1 MKYSIIKLFKRTVLQ
16 ARNFWPHI
24 LALFFIKLLATP
36 LALMRPLALKIL
48 IDCGFGAVAVPG
60 YISFLFPQNFQF
72 DFKTIVFIATALI
85 ILIALVENIIAVF
98 AWVFETFTG
107 EKMVLKFRTVVFN
120 HIQRLSLA
128 YHDSKG
134 ISDSIYRMQWDTM
147 GVRTFLLDN
156 ISPLIQSLITLLS
169 MVIVMFLIQWQLA
182 IIALCVIPPLFILTR
197 LSTKFLNRTWNQV
210 KEDES
215 MAMSVVHEV
224 LSSLRIVKAFGQE
237 NKENTRFV
245 KQSDKALKGQLKVAW
260 TGATFNFLVAMV
272 FATGTAL
279 FIYFGASYVQSGK
292 MTLGDLTLVISYL
305 GMIFGPLQSIS
316 KELNNTQS
324 SITSLNRVYALL
336 DQEKEVKE
344 TSHSI
349 HLTRANGSFKFRDVS
364 FSYKEE
370 KPVLQ
375 NVSFEINTGDRV
387 GIMGSTGSGKST
399 LISLLM
405 RFYDTTGGAILIDV
419 NDIRNFKLADYRDQF
434 SIVLQEPVLFS
445 TTIRE
450 NIIYGKPD
458 ATEKEIID
466 AAKAANAHDFIIKCI
481 DGYETQVGERGMQ
494 LSGGERQRISIARA
508 FIKNAP
514 VLILDEPTS
523 SVDIKTE
530 ALIMEAMERL
540 MKGRTTFMITH
551 RLDTL
556 STCNVILHLQEGRI
570 VDVVKDD
577 HMNYIAKKKLLWL
590 SNEMEN

>member
-1 MKYSIIKLFKRTVLQ
+1 MKYSIIKLFKRTLLQ

-24 LALFFIKLLATP
+24 TALFLIQLLVIP

-48 IDCGFGAVAVPG
+48 IDCGFGQVAVPG

-72 DFKTIVFIATALI
+72 DFKTIVFIAALLI
-85 ILIALVENIIAVF
+85 ILVALIENIIAVF

-134 ISDSIYRMQWDTM
+134 ISDSIYRMQWDTI

-156 ISPLIQSLITLLS
+156 ISPLIQSVITLLS
-169 MVIVMFLIQWQLA
+169 MIIVMFFIQWQLA

-197 LSTKFLNRTWNQV
+197 LSTKLLNRTWTQV

-237 NKENTRFV
+237 NNENTRFV
-245 KQSDKALKGQLKVAW
+245 KQSDKALKGQMKVAW
-260 TGATFNFLVAMV
+260 SGAIFNFLVAMV

-279 FIYFGASYVQSGK
+279 FIYFGALYVQSGK
-292 MTLGDLTLVISYL
+292 MTLGDLTLVITYL

-316 KELNNTQS
+316 KNLNNTQS
-324 SITSLNRVYALL
+324 SITSLKRVYALL

-349 HLTRANGSFKFRDVS
+349 HLTRANGSFKFSDVS
-364 FSYKEE
+364 FSYKED

-375 NVSFEINTGDRV
+375 HVSFEISAGDRV

-405 RFYDTTGGAILIDV
+405 RFYDTTGGAILIDG

-466 AAKAANAHDFIIKCI
+466 AAKAANAHEFIIKCI
-481 DGYETQVGERGMQ
+481 DGYESQVGERGMQ

-556 STCNVILHLQEGRI
+556 SSCNVILHLQEGRV

-577 HMNYIAKKKLLWL
+577 QMNYIAKKKLLWL
-590 SNEMEN
+590 SNEIEN

>member
-1 MKYSIIKLFKRTVLQ
+1 MKYSSIKLFKRTLLQ

-24 LALFFIKLLATP
+24 TALFLIQLLVIP

-48 IDCGFGAVAVPG
+48 IDCGFGQVAVPG

-72 DFKTIVFIATALI
+72 DFKTIVFIAALLI
-85 ILIALVENIIAVF
+85 ILVALIENIIAVF

-134 ISDSIYRMQWDTM
+134 ISDSIYRMQWDTI

-156 ISPLIQSLITLLS
+156 ISPLIQSVITLLS
-169 MVIVMFLIQWQLA
+169 MIIVMFFIQWQLA

-197 LSTKFLNRTWNQV
+197 LSTKLLNRTWTQV

-237 NKENTRFV
+237 NNENTRFV
-245 KQSDKALKGQLKVAW
+245 KQSDKALKGQMKVAW
-260 TGATFNFLVAMV
+260 SGAIFNFLVAMV

-279 FIYFGASYVQSGK
+279 FIYFGALYVQSGK
-292 MTLGDLTLVISYL
+292 MTLGDLTLVITYL

-316 KELNNTQS
+316 KNLNNTQS
-324 SITSLNRVYALL
+324 SITSLKRVYALL

-349 HLTRANGSFKFRDVS
+349 HLTRANGSFKFSDVS
-364 FSYKEE
+364 FSYKED

-375 NVSFEINTGDRV
+375 HVSFEISAGDRV

-405 RFYDTTGGAILIDV
+405 RFYDTTGGAILIDG

-466 AAKAANAHDFIIKCI
+466 AAKAANAHEFIIKCI
-481 DGYETQVGERGMQ
+481 DGYESQVGERGMQ

-556 STCNVILHLQEGRI
+556 SSCNVILHLQEGRV

-577 HMNYIAKKKLLWL
+577 QMNYIAKKKLLWL
-590 SNEMEN
+590 SNEIEN

>member
-1 MKYSIIKLFKRTVLQ
+1 MKYSIIKLFKRTLLQ

-24 LALFFIKLLATP
+24 TALFLIQLLVIP

-48 IDCGFGAVAVPG
+48 IDCGFGQVAVPG

-72 DFKTIVFIATALI
+72 DFKTIVFIAALLI
-85 ILIALVENIIAVF
+85 ILVALIENIIAVF

-134 ISDSIYRMQWDTM
+134 ISDSIYRMQWDTI

-156 ISPLIQSLITLLS
+156 ISPLIQSVITLLS
-169 MVIVMFLIQWQLA
+169 MIIVMFFIQWQLA

-197 LSTKFLNRTWNQV
+197 LSTKLLNRTWTQV

-237 NKENTRFV
+237 NNENTRFV
-245 KQSDKALKGQLKVAW
+245 KQSDKALKGQMKVAW
-260 TGATFNFLVAMV
+260 SGAIFNFLVAMV

-279 FIYFGASYVQSGK
+279 FIYFGALYVQSGK
-292 MTLGDLTLVISYL
+292 MTLGDLTLVITYL

-316 KELNNTQS
+316 KNLNNTQS
-324 SITSLNRVYALL
+324 SITSLKRVYALL

-349 HLTRANGSFKFRDVS
+349 HLTRANGSFKFSDVS
-364 FSYKEE
+364 FSYKED

-375 NVSFEINTGDRV
+375 HVSFEISAGDRV

-405 RFYDTTGGAILIDV
+405 RFYDTTGGAILIDG

-458 ATEKEIID
+458 ATEKEIMD
-466 AAKAANAHDFIIKCI
+466 AAKAANAHDFIIKCT

-508 FIKNAP
+508 FIKDAP

-556 STCNVILHLQEGRI
+556 STCNVILHLEEGRV

-577 HMNYIAKKKLLWL
+577 HINYISKKKLLWL
-590 SNEMEN
+590 SNEIEN

>member
-1 MKYSIIKLFKRTVLQ
+1 MKYSIIKLFKRTLLQ

-24 LALFFIKLLATP
+24 TALFLIQLLVIP

-48 IDCGFGAVAVPG
+48 IDCGFGQVAVPG

-72 DFKTIVFIATALI
+72 DFKTIVFIAALLI
-85 ILIALVENIIAVF
+85 ILVALIENIIAVF

-134 ISDSIYRMQWDTM
+134 ISDSIYRMQWDTI

-156 ISPLIQSLITLLS
+156 ISPLIQSVITLLS
-169 MVIVMFLIQWQLA
+169 MIIVMFFIQWQLA

-197 LSTKFLNRTWNQV
+197 LSTKLLNRTWTQV

-237 NKENTRFV
+237 NNENTRFV
-245 KQSDKALKGQLKVAW
+245 KQSDKALKGQMKVAW
-260 TGATFNFLVAMV
+260 SGAIFNFLVAMV

-279 FIYFGASYVQSGK
+279 FIYFGALYVQSGK
-292 MTLGDLTLVISYL
+292 MTLGDLTLVITYL

-316 KELNNTQS
+316 KNLNNTQS
-324 SITSLNRVYALL
+324 SITSLKRVYALL

-349 HLTRANGSFKFRDVS
+349 HLTRANGSFKFSDVS
-364 FSYKEE
+364 FSYKED

-375 NVSFEINTGDRV
+375 HVSFEISAGDRV

-405 RFYDTTGGAILIDV
+405 RFYDTTGGAILIDG

-466 AAKAANAHDFIIKCI
+466 AAKAANAHEFIIKCI
-481 DGYETQVGERGMQ
+481 DGYESQVGERGMQ

-556 STCNVILHLQEGRI
+556 SSCNVILHLEEGKV

-577 HMNYIAKKKLLWL
+577 HMNYIAKKKLLLL
-590 SNEMEN
+590 SNEIEN